1 MSVGMSTVARNAVF
15 APGRLGAL
23 LAKEFVQMRRD
34 RITFAMM
41 LVVPIIQLLL
51 FGYAINN
58 DPKGLPA
65 AVLALGQDRYT
76 RSVVAALEV
85 SGYYRFARRPESA
98 AEAESLMARGA
109 ISFLVTIPSD
119 FGARVERGD
128 EPRILVEADATDPA
142 ASSNAVGALQTI
154 ANRALTR
161 ALGTEDAVHQQN
173 QSALSFVVH
182 RRYNPEGITQ
192 YNIVPGLLG
201 VILQMTMVMMTAM
214 ALTREIERGTMENLL
229 AMPATPAEIMLG
241 KVLPYLAVGSVQVAV
256 VLSAA
261 KLLFGVPFLGSLA
274 LLLAC
279 VLIFVLALVLLGYT
293 ISTMARTQ
301 LQAMQLTFFFF
312 LPSLLLSGFMFPY
325 AGMPIWAQWLGEIFP
340 LTHFLRVVRAIMLKG
355 ADLGDIGLEVIYL
368 SAFVP
373 LYAGLALMRFRNTL
387 D

>member
-1 MSVGMSTVARNAVF
+1 MSNVLSV
-15 APGRLGAL
+15 GRLGAM

-41 LVVPIIQLLL
+41 LAVPIVQLLL

-76 RSVVAALEV
+76 RSVVAALQV
-85 SGYYRFARRPESA
+85 SGYYRFGRQPESA

-142 ASSNAVGALQTI
+142 ASSGAVSALQTI
-154 ANRALTR
+154 AGRALTR
-161 ALGTEDAVHQQN
+161 ALGNEEAVREQS
-173 QSALSFVVH
+173 QSALSFIVH

-201 VILQMTMVMMTAM
+201 VILQMTMVMMTSM

-241 KVLPYLAVGSVQVAV
+241 KVLPYLAIGSVQVAV

-261 KLLFGVPFLGSLA
+261 KLLFGVPFLGSL
-274 LLLAC
+274 LLLLTC

-312 LPSLLLSGFMFPY
+312 LPSLLLSGFMFPF
-325 AGMPIWAQWLGEIFP
+325 AGMPGWAQAIGELFP
-340 LTHFLRVVRAIMLKG
+340 LTHFLRVIRAIMLKG
-355 ADLGDIGLEVIYL
+355 AGLDDVGVEVFWL
-368 SAFVP
+368 FVFVP
-373 LYAGLALMRFRNTL
+373 VYAGLALRRFRSTL

>member
-1 MSVGMSTVARNAVF
+1 MSVGMSALALF
-15 APGRLGAL
+15 SPGRLGAV

-41 LVVPIIQLLL
+41 LVVPIVQLLL

-85 SGYYRFARRPESA
+85 SGYYRFGKRPESA

-119 FGARVERGD
+119 FGMRVERGD

-154 ANRALTR
+154 ASRALTR
-161 ALGTEDAVHQQN
+161 ALGTEEVKREQSD
-173 QSALSFVVH
+173 SALSFVVH

-229 AMPATPAEIMLG
+229 AMPATPGEIMLG

-261 KLLFGVPFLGSLA
+261 KLLFGVPFLGSLG
-274 LLLAC
+274 LLLTC
-279 VLIFVLALVLLGYT
+279 VTVFVLALVLLGYT

-325 AGMPIWAQWLGEIFP
+325 AGMPLWAQWLGEIFP

-355 ADLGDIGLEVIYL
+355 ADLGDIGLEVFYL
-368 SAFVP
+368 SVFVP
-373 LYAGLALMRFRNTL
+373 LYAGIALLRFRSTL

>member
-1 MSVGMSTVARNAVF
+1 MSAGAASASLA
-15 APGRLGAL
+15 AGRLGAV

-41 LVVPIIQLLL
+41 LVVPIVQLLL

-65 AVLALGQDRYT
+65 AVLVLGQDRYT

-85 SGYYRFARRPESA
+85 SGYYRFGKRPESA

-119 FGARVERGD
+119 FGMRVERGD

-154 ANRALTR
+154 AGRALTR
-161 ALGTEDAVHQQN
+161 ALGTEDAARQQSD
-173 QSALSFVVH
+173 SALSFVVH

-229 AMPATPAEIMLG
+229 AMPATPGEIMLG

-279 VLIFVLALVLLGYT
+279 VLVFVLALVLLGYT

-312 LPSLLLSGFMFPY
+312 LPSLLLSGFMFPF
-325 AGMPIWAQWLGEIFP
+325 AGMPNWAQWLGEIFP
-340 LTHFLRVVRAIMLKG
+340 LTHFLRVIRAIMLKG
-355 ADLGDIGLEVIYL
+355 AGLDDIGTEVFYL
-368 SAFVP
+368 SIFVP
-373 LYAGLALMRFRNTL
+373 LYAGIALMRFRSTL

>member
-1 MSVGMSTVARNAVF
+1 MSALALFS
-15 APGRLGAL
+15 PGRLGAV

-41 LVVPIIQLLL
+41 LVVPIVQLLL

-85 SGYYRFARRPESA
+85 SGYYRFGKRPESA

-119 FGARVERGD
+119 FGMRVERGD

-154 ANRALTR
+154 ASRALTR
-161 ALGTEDAVHQQN
+161 ALGTEEVKREQSD
-173 QSALSFVVH
+173 SALSFVVH

-229 AMPATPAEIMLG
+229 AMPATPGEIMLG

-261 KLLFGVPFLGSLA
+261 KLLFGVPFLGSLG
-274 LLLAC
+274 LLLTC
-279 VLIFVLALVLLGYT
+279 VTVFVLALVLLGYT

-325 AGMPIWAQWLGEIFP
+325 AGMPLWAQWLGEIFP

-355 ADLGDIGLEVIYL
+355 ADLGDIGLEVFYL
-368 SAFVP
+368 SVFVP
-373 LYAGLALMRFRNTL
+373 LYAGIALLRFRSTL

>member
-1 MSVGMSTVARNAVF
+1 MSALALFS
-15 APGRLGAL
+15 PGRLGAV

-41 LVVPIIQLLL
+41 LVVPIVQLLL

-85 SGYYRFARRPESA
+85 SGYYRFVKRPESA

-119 FGARVERGD
+119 FGMRVERGD

-154 ANRALTR
+154 ASRALTR
-161 ALGTEDAVHQQN
+161 ALGTEELQREQSE
-173 QSALSFVVH
+173 SALSFVIH

-229 AMPATPAEIMLG
+229 AMPATPGEIMLG

-261 KLLFGVPFLGSLA
+261 KLLFGVPFLGSLG
-274 LLLAC
+274 LLLTC
-279 VLIFVLALVLLGYT
+279 VTIFVLALVLLGYT

-325 AGMPIWAQWLGEIFP
+325 AGMPLWAQWLGEIFP

-355 ADLGDIGLEVIYL
+355 ADLGDIWLEVFYL
-368 SAFVP
+368 SIFVP
-373 LYAGLALMRFRNTL
+373 IYAGIALMRFRSTL

>member
-1 MSVGMSTVARNAVF
+1 MSAMAISRVLSL
-15 APGRLGAL
+15 GRLGAM

-41 LVVPIIQLLL
+41 LAVPILQLLL

-76 RSVVAALEV
+76 RSVVAALQV
-85 SGYYRFARRPESA
+85 SGYYRFGRQPESA

-142 ASSNAVGALQTI
+142 ASSGAVSALQTI
-154 ANRALTR
+154 AGRALTR
-161 ALGTEDAVHQQN
+161 ALGNEEAVREQS
-173 QSALSFVVH
+173 QSALSFIVH

-241 KVLPYLAVGSVQVAV
+241 KVLPYLAVGSVQMVV

-261 KLLFGVPFLGSLA
+261 KLLFGVPFLGSLS
-274 LLLAC
+274 LLLTC

-293 ISTMARTQ
+293 ISTMAQTQ

-312 LPSLLLSGFMFPY
+312 LPSLLLSGFMFPF
-325 AGMPIWAQWLGEIFP
+325 AGMPGWAQAIGELFP
-340 LTHFLRVVRAIMLKG
+340 LTHFLRGIRAIMLKG
-355 ADLGDIGLEVIYL
+355 AGLDDVGVEVFWL
-368 SAFVP
+368 SVFVP
-373 LYAGLALMRFRNTL
+373 VYAGLALMRFRSTL

>member
-1 MSVGMSTVARNAVF
+1 MSTMALF
-15 APGRLGAL
+15 SPGRLGAV

-41 LVVPIIQLLL
+41 LVVPIVQLLL

-85 SGYYRFARRPESA
+85 SGYYRFAKRPESA

-119 FGARVERGD
+119 FGMRVERGD

-154 ANRALTR
+154 ASRALTR
-161 ALGTEDAVHQQN
+161 ALGTEELKREQSE
-173 QSALSFVVH
+173 SALSFVVH

-229 AMPATPAEIMLG
+229 AMPATPGEIMLG

-261 KLLFGVPFLGSLA
+261 KLLFGVPFLGSLG
-274 LLLAC
+274 LLLTC
-279 VLIFVLALVLLGYT
+279 VTIFVLALVLLGYT

-325 AGMPIWAQWLGEIFP
+325 AGMPLWAQWLGEIFP

-355 ADLGDIGLEVIYL
+355 ADLGDIGTEVFYL
-368 SAFVP
+368 SVFVP
-373 LYAGLALMRFRNTL
+373 LYAGIALMRFRSTL

>member
-1 MSVGMSTVARNAVF
+1 MSALARSG
-15 APGRLGAL
+15 GRLGAM

-85 SGYYRFARRPESA
+85 SGYYRFAKRPESA

-119 FGARVERGD
+119 FGMRVERGD

-154 ANRALTR
+154 AGRALTR
-161 ALGTEDAVHQQN
+161 ELGTEDQARQQSE
-173 QSALSFVVH
+173 SALSFVVH
-182 RRYNPEGITQ
+182 RRYNPEGITK

-229 AMPATPAEIMLG
+229 AMPATAGEIMLG
-241 KVLPYLAVGSVQVAV
+241 KVLPYLAIGAVQVV
-256 VLSAA
+256 IVLGAA
-261 KLLFGVPFLGSLA
+261 KLLFAVPFLGGLT

-279 VLIFVLALVLLGYT
+279 VLVFVLALVLLGYT

-325 AGMPIWAQWLGEIFP
+325 AGMPLWAQWLGEIFP

-355 ADLGDIGLEVIYL
+355 ADFGDIGAEVFWL

-373 LYAGLALMRFRNTL
+373 LYAGLALMRYRCTL